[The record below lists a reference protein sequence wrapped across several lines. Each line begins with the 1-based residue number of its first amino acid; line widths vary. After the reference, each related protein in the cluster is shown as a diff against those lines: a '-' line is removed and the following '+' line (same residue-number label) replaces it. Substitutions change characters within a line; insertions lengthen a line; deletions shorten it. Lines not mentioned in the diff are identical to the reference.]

1 MHLKVDV
8 PVLVI
13 FMYDPNGAKVSPL
26 KVRWDGRVYSITKV
40 GLHHNFRAGKTL
52 HHIFS
57 VVAGEIFFRLNF
69 NTENLSWRLEEVSDG
84 LPD

>member
-8 PVLVI
+8 PVAVI
-13 FMYDPNGAKVSPL
+13 FAYEPKKSKVSP
-26 KVRWDGRVYSITKV
+26 VRVLWEGREYRITKL
-40 GLHHNFRAGKTL
+40 GLHHQFRVGRTL

-57 VVAGEIFFRLNF
+57 VVSDDTFFRLNL
-69 NTENLSWRLEEVSDG
+69 NTDNLSWRLEEVSDG

>member
-8 PVLVI
+8 PVAVT
-13 FMYDPNGAKVSPL
+13 FVYDPNGAKLTPQ
-26 KVRWDGRVYSITKV
+26 KVRWDGREYDITRV
-40 GLHHNFRAGKTL
+40 GLHHHFRIGRTL

-57 VVAGEIFFRLNF
+57 VVSRDTFFRLNL
-69 NTENLSWRLEEVSDG
+69 NTDNLSWRLEEVSDG

>member
-1 MHLKVDV
+1 MHLKVDI
-8 PVLVI
+8 PVSVI
-13 FMYDPNGAKVSPL
+13 FVYDPNGSKISPL

-40 GLHHNFRAGKTL
+40 GLHHQFREGRTL

-57 VVAGEIFFRLNF
+57 VVSDETFFRLNL
-69 NTENLSWRLEEVSDG
+69 NTDNLSWRLEEVSDG

>member
-8 PVLVI
+8 PVSVVFI
-13 FMYDPNGAKVSPL
+13 SDPHGAKVSPI
-26 KVRWDGRVYSITKV
+26 KVRWDGRVYPITKV
-40 GLHHNFRAGKTL
+40 GLHHHFREGRTL

-57 VVAGEIFFRLNF
+57 VISDETFFRLNL
-69 NTENLSWRLEEVSDG
+69 NTDNLLWRLEEVSDG

>member
-8 PVLVI
+8 PVSVI
-13 FMYDPNGAKVSPL
+13 SIYDPNGAKVSPL

-40 GLHHNFRAGKTL
+40 GLHHHFRQGRTL

-57 VVAGEIFFRLNF
+57 VVSDETFFRLNL
-69 NTENLSWRLEEVSDG
+69 NTDNLSWRLEEVSDG